1 MGVVLKRMMMRAAAK
16 IAQRIGVQSLVT
28 GEAIGQVSSQTLTN
42 LNVIDRVTET
52 LILRPLA
59 TYDKQDIINISRCIG
74 TEDFAKTI
82 PEYCG
87 VISNKPTVKA
97 IASKVNA
104 EEAHFDFTIIDKVV
118 AQTAIYDIR
127 DIGNESEAEIHAVDT
142 LSDLDKNDVI
152 LDIRSPDEQEES
164 PLVIE
169 NIVVKH
175 LPFYKISSQFSELD
189 QTKQYLLYC
198 DHGVMS
204 KLQTLYLH
212 DLGFVN
218 VKVYRP

>member
-1 MGVVLKRMMMRAAAK
+1 M
-16 IAQRIGVQSLVT
+16 S
-28 GEAIGQVSSQTLTN
+28 
-42 LNVIDRVTET
+42 
-52 LILRPLA
+52 
-59 TYDKQDIINISRCIG
+59 
-74 TEDFAKTI
+74 
-82 PEYCG
+82 
-87 VISNKPTVKA
+87 
-97 IASKVNA
+97 
-104 EEAHFDFTIIDKVV
+104 
-118 AQTAIYDIR
+118 R

-175 LPFYKISSQFSELD
+175 LPFYKISSQFSQLD